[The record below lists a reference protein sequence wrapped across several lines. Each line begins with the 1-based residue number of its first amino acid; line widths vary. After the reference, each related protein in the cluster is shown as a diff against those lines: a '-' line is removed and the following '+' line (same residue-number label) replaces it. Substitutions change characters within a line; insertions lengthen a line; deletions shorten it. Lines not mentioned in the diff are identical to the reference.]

1 MRKLVSWFRDMKVAK
16 KLLISFFV
24 ILIAAV
30 SIIGGMSY
38 QTAKKNFETHIMNS
52 AQDNIRILDNL
63 INQMIDAQFNDVNNF
78 ARVIHSDMYQGDNQD
93 ELRKILSQYISLNKD
108 VEQVYVA
115 GNDKKFVQEPKIKMV
130 TDYDPTESSWYK
142 DAVNKQGGIVVTEP
156 YKAQGSGHIVVTI
169 AKQTEDKNGVV
180 AVDLNLDNL
189 LKTTKLI
196 NIGKKGYAFILDGK
210 QKIIAHPKEKLGDK
224 ADDSWA
230 KKIYEDNHG
239 TFSYTYSGSEKKMV
253 FATNLKTG
261 WKIAGTMYSN
271 EIVEAAQ
278 PVFYNMLIVM
288 FISLVVGGVL
298 IYFVTISITKPLKQ
312 LVVTSKE
319 ISEGDLTQTIQIHSN
334 DEIGQLAKGFN
345 EMTHSLR
352 TLIGRINTSAGHV
365 AAASEE
371 LTASV
376 RQASEATEQITS
388 AMDEIS
394 SGATTQTAS
403 VENGAMLL
411 FDVTEGIRHV
421 ATSSSSINTASAH
434 TREKAEDGEKLVGK
448 TVNQMQSIAESVSQ
462 SDAVIQLLNNKSK
475 QIGDILE
482 VIQNIAD
489 QTNLLALNAAIEAA
503 RAGEHGRGFAIVA
516 DEVRKL
522 AEQSSVSSSEI
533 SKLICEIQDDM
544 SKTVKPM
551 NNVNEEVQSG
561 LVIANETK
569 QNFTEILQS
578 TNEIADQIKTMVE
591 TANGMSKGAN
601 EVSIS
606 VGQIAMTAQN
616 NATST
621 QSVAASAE
629 EQLASVEEIGSAA
642 GTLSQMAEELQVL
655 IESIKRGGC
664 LKIALVLLE
673 AVFLADK
680 RIIVGLY
687 IGNIND

>member
-1 MRKLVSWFRDMKVAK
+1 MRRLVSWFRDMKVAK
-16 KLLISFFV
+16 KLLISFFI

-38 QTAKKNFETHIMNS
+38 QTAKKNFETQIMNS

-115 GNDKKFVQEPKIKMV
+115 GNDKKFVQEPKIKMA

-142 DAVNKQGGIVVTEP
+142 DAMNKQGGIVVTEP
-156 YKAQGSGHIVVTI
+156 YKAQGNGHIVVTI

-376 RQASEATEQITS
+376 RQTSEATEQITS

-411 FDVTEGIRHV
+411 FDVTEGIQHV

-544 SKTVKPM
+544 SKTVKSM

-629 EQLASVEEIGSAA
+629 EQLASMEEISSAA

-655 IESIKRGGC
+655 IERFK
-664 LKIALVLLE
+664 V
-673 AVFLADK
+673 
-680 RIIVGLY
+680 
-687 IGNIND
+687 

>member
-38 QTAKKNFETHIMNS
+38 QTAKKNFESQIMSS
-52 AQDNIRILDNL
+52 AQDNIKILDNL
-63 INQMIDAQFNDVNNF
+63 INQMIEAKFNDVNNF
-78 ARVIHSDMYQGDNQD
+78 ARVIHTDMYQGDKQD
-93 ELRKILSQYISLNKD
+93 ELRKTLSQYISLNKD

-115 GNDKKFVQEPKIKMV
+115 GNDKKFVQEPKIQME
-130 TDYDPTESSWYK
+130 TDYDPTARSWYK

-156 YKAQGSGHIVVTI
+156 YKAQGNGHTVVTI

-196 NIGKKGYAFILDGK
+196 NIGKKGYAFILDGNK
-210 QKIIAHPKEKLGDK
+210 KIIAHPQEKPGDK

-239 TFSYTYSGSEKKMV
+239 TFSYTYSGSDKKMV

-261 WKIAGTMYSN
+261 WKISGTMYSN
-271 EIVEAAQ
+271 EVVEAAQ

-298 IYFVTISITKPLKQ
+298 IYFVTLSITKPLKQ

-319 ISEGDLTQTIQIHSN
+319 ISEGDLTQMIQIHSN

-411 FDVTEGIRHV
+411 FDVTEGIQHV

-544 SKTVKPM
+544 SKTVKSM

-621 QSVAASAE
+621 QGVAASAE
-629 EQLASVEEIGSAA
+629 EQLASMEEISSAA

-655 IESIKRGGC
+655 IERFK
-664 LKIALVLLE
+664 V
-673 AVFLADK
+673 
-680 RIIVGLY
+680 
-687 IGNIND
+687 

>member
-156 YKAQGSGHIVVTI
+156 YKAQGNGHIVVTI

-655 IESIKRGGC
+655 IERFK
-664 LKIALVLLE
+664 V
-673 AVFLADK
+673 
-680 RIIVGLY
+680 
-687 IGNIND
+687 

>member
-1 MRKLVSWFRDMKVAK
+1 MSKLLSWFRDMKVAK
-16 KLLISFFV
+16 KLLTSFFV

-38 QTAKKNFETHIMNS
+38 QTAKKNFESQIMSS
-52 AQDNIRILDNL
+52 AQDNIKILDNL
-63 INQMIDAQFNDVNNF
+63 INQMIEAKFNDVNNF
-78 ARVIHSDMYQGDNQD
+78 ARLIHSDMYQGDNQG
-93 ELRKILSQYISLNKD
+93 ELRKMLSQYINLNKD

-115 GNDKKFVQEPKIKMV
+115 GNDKKFVQEPNIQMAA
-130 TDYDPTESSWYK
+130 DYDPTTRSWYK

-156 YKAQGSGHIVVTI
+156 YKAQGNGHIVVTI

-180 AVDLNLDNL
+180 AVDLSLDNL

-210 QKIIAHPKEKLGDK
+210 HKVIAHPQEKSGDK
-224 ADDSWA
+224 ADDAWA
-230 KKIYEDNHG
+230 KEIYEDNHG
-239 TFSYTYSGSEKKMV
+239 TFSYSYGGSEKKMV

-261 WKIAGTMYSN
+261 WKIGGTMYSN
-271 EIVEAAQ
+271 EVVEAAQ

-288 FISLVVGGVL
+288 LISLVVGGAL
-298 IYFVTISITKPLKQ
+298 IYFVTLSITKPLKR

-334 DEIGQLAKGFN
+334 DEIGQLAKGYN

-352 TLIGRINTSAGHV
+352 ILIGRINTSAGHV

-376 RQASEATEQITS
+376 RQASEATEQITM

-394 SGATTQTAS
+394 SGATTQTSS

-411 FDVTEGIRHV
+411 FDVTEGIQHV
-421 ATSSSSINTASAH
+421 ANSSLSINAASAH
-434 TREKAEDGEKLVGK
+434 TREKAEDGGKLVGK

-544 SKTVKPM
+544 SKTVKSM

-569 QNFTEILQS
+569 QNFAEILQS

-616 NATST
+616 NSTST

-629 EQLASVEEIGSAA
+629 EQLASMEEIGSAA

-655 IESIKRGGC
+655 IEKF
-664 LKIALVLLE
+664 KV
-673 AVFLADK
+673 
-680 RIIVGLY
+680 
-687 IGNIND
+687 

>member
-38 QTAKKNFETHIMNS
+38 QTAKKNFETQIMNS

-142 DAVNKQGGIVVTEP
+142 DAVNKQGGIVVAEP
-156 YKAQGSGHIVVTI
+156 YKAQGNGHIVVTI

-411 FDVTEGIRHV
+411 FDVTEGIQHV

-544 SKTVKPM
+544 SKTVKSM

-578 TNEIADQIKTMVE
+578 TNEIAGQIKTMVE

-629 EQLASVEEIGSAA
+629 EQLASMEEIGSAA

-655 IESIKRGGC
+655 IERFK
-664 LKIALVLLE
+664 V
-673 AVFLADK
+673 
-680 RIIVGLY
+680 
-687 IGNIND
+687 

>member
-1 MRKLVSWFRDMKVAK
+1 MRKLVSRFRDMKVAK

-38 QTAKKNFETHIMNS
+38 QTAKKNFESQIMSS
-52 AQDNIRILDNL
+52 AQDNIKILDNL
-63 INQMIDAQFNDVNNF
+63 INQMIEAKFNDVNNF

-93 ELRKILSQYISLNKD
+93 ELRKTLSQYISLNKD

-115 GNDKKFVQEPKIKMV
+115 GNDKKFVQEPNIQMAA
-130 TDYDPTESSWYK
+130 DYDPTARSWYK

-156 YKAQGSGHIVVTI
+156 YKAQGNGHIVVTI

-180 AVDLNLDNL
+180 AVDLSLDNL

-210 QKIIAHPKEKLGDK
+210 QKIIAHPQEKSGDR

-230 KKIYEDNHG
+230 KKIYEDNNG
-239 TFSYTYSGSEKKMV
+239 TFSYTYGGSEKKMV

-271 EIVEAAQ
+271 EVVEAAQ

-288 FISLVVGGVL
+288 FISLVVGGAL
-298 IYFVTISITKPLKQ
+298 IYFVTLSITKPLKQ

-376 RQASEATEQITS
+376 RQASEATEQITM

-411 FDVTEGIRHV
+411 FDVTEGIQHV
-421 ATSSSSINTASAH
+421 ANSSSSINTASAH
-434 TREKAEDGEKLVGK
+434 TREKAEDGGKLVGK
-448 TVNQMQSIAESVSQ
+448 TVNQMQSIAASVSQ

-533 SKLICEIQDDM
+533 SKLISEIQDDM
-544 SKTVKPM
+544 SKTVKSM

-569 QNFTEILQS
+569 QNFAEILQS
-578 TNEIADQIKTMVE
+578 TNEIVDQIKTMVE

-629 EQLASVEEIGSAA
+629 EQLASMEEIGSAA

-655 IESIKRGGC
+655 IERFK
-664 LKIALVLLE
+664 V
-673 AVFLADK
+673 
-680 RIIVGLY
+680 
-687 IGNIND
+687 

>member
-38 QTAKKNFETHIMNS
+38 QTAKKNFETQIMNS

-63 INQMIDAQFNDVNNF
+63 INQMIDAKFNDVNNF

-115 GNDKKFVQEPKIKMV
+115 GNDKKFVQEPKIQME

-156 YKAQGSGHIVVTI
+156 YKAQGNGHIVVTI

-180 AVDLNLDNL
+180 AVNLNLDNL

-411 FDVTEGIRHV
+411 FDVTEGIQHV

-544 SKTVKPM
+544 SKTVKSM
-551 NNVNEEVQSG
+551 NDVNEEVQSG

-629 EQLASVEEIGSAA
+629 EQLASMEEIGSAA

-655 IESIKRGGC
+655 IERFK
-664 LKIALVLLE
+664 V
-673 AVFLADK
+673 
-680 RIIVGLY
+680 
-687 IGNIND
+687 

>member
-38 QTAKKNFETHIMNS
+38 QTAKKNFETQIMNS

-156 YKAQGSGHIVVTI
+156 YKAQGNGHIVVTI

-544 SKTVKPM
+544 SKTVKSM

-655 IESIKRGGC
+655 IERFK
-664 LKIALVLLE
+664 V
-673 AVFLADK
+673 
-680 RIIVGLY
+680 
-687 IGNIND
+687 

>member
-1 MRKLVSWFRDMKVAK
+1 MSKLLRWFRDIKVAK
-16 KLLISFFV
+16 KLLISFLV

-38 QTAKKNFETHIMNS
+38 QTAKKNFESQITSS
-52 AQDNIRILDNL
+52 AHDNIKILDNL
-63 INQMIDAQFNDVNNF
+63 INQMIEAKFNEINNF
-78 ARVIHSDMYQGDNQD
+78 ARVVHSDMYQGDNQD
-93 ELRKILSQYISLNKD
+93 ELRKVLSQYINLNKD
-108 VEQVYVA
+108 IEQVYVA
-115 GNDKKFVQEPKIKMV
+115 GNDKKFVQEPNIQMAA
-130 TDYDPTESSWYK
+130 DYDPTTRSWYK
-142 DAVNKQGGIVVTEP
+142 DAVSKQGGIVVTEP
-156 YKAQGSGHIVVTI
+156 YKAKGNGHIVVTI

-180 AVDLNLDNL
+180 AVDLSLENL

-196 NIGKKGYAFILDGK
+196 NIGKKGYTFILDGK
-210 QKIIAHPKEKLGDK
+210 QKIIAHPQEKPGDK
-224 ADDSWA
+224 AADSWA
-230 KKIYEDNHG
+230 KRIYEDNQG
-239 TFSYTYSGSEKKMV
+239 AFSYTYDGSEKKMV

-261 WKIAGTMYSN
+261 WKIGGTMYSS
-271 EIVEAAQ
+271 EVIEAAQ

-288 FISLVVGGVL
+288 IISLVVGGAL
-298 IYFVTISITKPLKQ
+298 IYFVTLSITKPLKR
-312 LVVTSKE
+312 LVATSKE
-319 ISEGDLTQTIQIHSN
+319 ISEGDLTQTIEIHSN

-345 EMTHSLR
+345 EMTDSLR
-352 TLIGRINTSAGHV
+352 TLIGRINDSAGHV

-376 RQASEATEQITS
+376 RQASEATEQITM

-394 SGATTQTAS
+394 SGATTQTTS

-411 FDVTEGIRHV
+411 FDVTEGIQHV
-421 ATSSSSINTASAH
+421 ANSSSSINTASTH
-434 TREKAEDGEKLVGK
+434 TREKAEDGGKLVGK

-544 SKTVKPM
+544 SKTVKSM
-551 NNVNEEVQSG
+551 GHVNEEVQSG

-569 QNFTEILQS
+569 QSFAEILKS
-578 TNEIADQIKTMVE
+578 TNDTVVQIDSMVEVAKQMTVDAKQVSASINEIA
-591 TANGMSKGAN
+591 
-601 EVSIS
+601 
-606 VGQIAMTAQN
+606 
-616 NATST
+616 ATIEEN
-621 QSVAASAE
+621 AASVQNIAGSSE
-629 EQLASVEEIGSAA
+629 EQLASVDEINGAA
-642 GTLSQMAEELQVL
+642 VHLSQMAEELQ
-655 IESIKRGGC
+655 EM
-664 LKIALVLLE
+664 
-673 AVFLADK
+673 
-680 RIIVGLY
+680 
-687 IGNIND
+687 IGKFKV

>member
-1 MRKLVSWFRDMKVAK
+1 MRKLASWFRDMKVAK

-38 QTAKKNFETHIMNS
+38 QTAKKNFESQIMSS
-52 AQDNIRILDNL
+52 AEDNIKILDNL
-63 INQMIDAQFNDVNNF
+63 INQMIEAKFNDVNNF

-93 ELRKILSQYISLNKD
+93 ELRKTLSQYINLNKD
-108 VEQVYVA
+108 VEEVYVA
-115 GNDKKFVQEPKIKMV
+115 GNNKKFVQEPNIQMAA
-130 TDYDPTESSWYK
+130 DYDPTARSWYK

-156 YKAQGSGHIVVTI
+156 YMAQGNGHIVVTI

-180 AVDLNLDNL
+180 AVDLSLDNL

-210 QKIIAHPKEKLGDK
+210 QKIIAHPQEKSGDK

-271 EIVEAAQ
+271 EVVEAAQ

-288 FISLVVGGVL
+288 FISLVVGGAL
-298 IYFVTISITKPLKQ
+298 IYFVTLSITKPLKQ

-376 RQASEATEQITS
+376 RQASEATEQITM

-394 SGATTQTAS
+394 SGASTQTSS

-411 FDVTEGIRHV
+411 FDVTEGIQHV
-421 ATSSSSINTASAH
+421 ANSSSSINTASAH
-434 TREKAEDGEKLVGK
+434 TREKAEDGGKLVGK

-462 SDAVIQLLNNKSK
+462 SDAVIHLLNNKSK

-544 SKTVKPM
+544 SKTVKSM

-569 QNFTEILQS
+569 QNFAEILQS
-578 TNEIADQIKTMVE
+578 TNEIVDQIKTMVE

-629 EQLASVEEIGSAA
+629 EQLASMEEIGSAA

-655 IESIKRGGC
+655 IERFK
-664 LKIALVLLE
+664 V
-673 AVFLADK
+673 
-680 RIIVGLY
+680 
-687 IGNIND
+687 

>member
-1 MRKLVSWFRDMKVAK
+1 MGRLLNWFRDMKVAK

-38 QTAKKNFETHIMNS
+38 QTAKKNFESQITSS
-52 AQDNIRILDNL
+52 ANDNIKILDNL
-63 INQMIDAQFNDVNNF
+63 INQMIDAKFNDVNSF
-78 ARVIHSDMYQGDNQD
+78 ARVIQGNMYQSDSHD
-93 ELRKILSQYISLNKD
+93 ELRKMLSQYINLNKD

-115 GNDKKFVQEPKIKMV
+115 GNDKKFVQEPNIQMAV
-130 TDYDPTESSWYK
+130 DYDPTERSWYK
-142 DAVNKQGGIVVTEP
+142 DAVAKQGGIVITEP
-156 YKAQGSGHIVVTI
+156 YKAKGNGHIVVTI

-180 AVDLNLDNL
+180 AVDLSLDNL

-210 QKIIAHPKEKLGDK
+210 QKIIAHPQEKSGDK
-224 ADDSWA
+224 AADSWA

-239 TFSYTYSGSEKKMV
+239 AFSYSYGDSEKKMV
-253 FATNLKTG
+253 FATNVKTG
-261 WKIAGTMYSN
+261 WKIGGTMYSN
-271 EIVEAAQ
+271 EVIEAAQ

-288 FISLVVGGVL
+288 FISLVIGGAL
-298 IYFVTISITKPLKQ
+298 IYFVTLSITKPLKR
-312 LVVTSKE
+312 LVATSKE
-319 ISEGDLTQTIQIHSN
+319 ISEGDLTQTIEIHSN

-345 EMTHSLR
+345 EMTDALR

-376 RQASEATEQITS
+376 RQASEATEQITT

-394 SGATTQTAS
+394 SGATTQTTS

-411 FDVTEGIRHV
+411 FDVTEGIQHV
-421 ATSSSSINTASAH
+421 ANSSSSINTASAH
-434 TREKAEDGEKLVGK
+434 TREKAEDGGKLVGK

-462 SDAVIQLLNNKSK
+462 SDEVIQLLNNKSK

-522 AEQSSVSSSEI
+522 AEKSSVSSSEI

-544 SKTVKPM
+544 SKTVKSM
-551 NNVNEEVQSG
+551 GHVNEEVQSG

-569 QNFTEILQS
+569 QNFNEILQS

-621 QSVAASAE
+621 QNVAASAE
-629 EQLASVEEIGSAA
+629 EQLASIEEISSAA
-642 GTLSQMAEELQVL
+642 GTLSQMAEELQGL
-655 IESIKRGGC
+655 IERFK
-664 LKIALVLLE
+664 V
-673 AVFLADK
+673 
-680 RIIVGLY
+680 
-687 IGNIND
+687 

>member
-16 KLLISFFV
+16 KLLILFFV

-655 IESIKRGGC
+655 IERFK
-664 LKIALVLLE
+664 V
-673 AVFLADK
+673 
-680 RIIVGLY
+680 
-687 IGNIND
+687 

>member
-30 SIIGGMSY
+30 SLIGGMSY
-38 QTAKKNFETHIMNS
+38 QTAKKNFESQIMSS
-52 AQDNIRILDNL
+52 AQDNIKILDNL
-63 INQMIDAQFNDVNNF
+63 INQMIDAKFNDVNNF
-78 ARVIHSDMYQGDNQD
+78 ARVIHSDMYQEDNQD
-93 ELRKILSQYISLNKD
+93 ELRKTLSQYISLNKD
-108 VEQVYVA
+108 IEQVYVA
-115 GNDKKFVQEPKIKMV
+115 GNDKKFVQEPKIQME
-130 TDYDPTESSWYK
+130 TDYDPTARSWYK
-142 DAVNKQGGIVVTEP
+142 DAVNQQGGIVVTEP
-156 YKAQGSGHIVVTI
+156 YKAQGNGHIVVTI

-180 AVDLNLDNL
+180 AVDLSLDNL

-210 QKIIAHPKEKLGDK
+210 QKIIAHPQEKSGDK

-239 TFSYTYSGSEKKMV
+239 TFSYIYSGSDKKMV

-271 EIVEAAQ
+271 EVVEAAQ

-298 IYFVTISITKPLKQ
+298 IYFVTLSITKPLKQ

-411 FDVTEGIRHV
+411 FDVTEGIQHV
-421 ATSSSSINTASAH
+421 ANSSSSINTASTH
-434 TREKAEDGEKLVGK
+434 TREKAEDGGKLVGK

-462 SDAVIQLLNNKSK
+462 SDVVIQLLNNKSK

-544 SKTVKPM
+544 SKTVKSM

-569 QNFTEILQS
+569 QNFAEILQS

-629 EQLASVEEIGSAA
+629 EQLASMEEISSAA

-655 IESIKRGGC
+655 IERFK
-664 LKIALVLLE
+664 V
-673 AVFLADK
+673 
-680 RIIVGLY
+680 
-687 IGNIND
+687 

>member
-1 MRKLVSWFRDMKVAK
+1 MSKLLSWFRDMKVAK

-24 ILIAAV
+24 ILIASV
-30 SIIGGMSY
+30 SVIGGMSY
-38 QTAKKNFETHIMNS
+38 QTAKKNFESQIMSS
-52 AQDNIRILDNL
+52 AQDNIKILDNL
-63 INQMIDAQFNDVNNF
+63 INQMIEAKFNDMNNF

-93 ELRKILSQYISLNKD
+93 ELRKMLSQYINLNKD
-108 VEQVYVA
+108 VEQVYIA
-115 GNDKKFVQEPKIKMV
+115 GNDKKFVQEPHIQIEA
-130 TDYDPTESSWYK
+130 DFDPTVRTWYK

-156 YKAQGSGHIVVTI
+156 YKAKGNGHIVVTI
-169 AKQTEDKNGVV
+169 ARQTEDKNGVV

-189 LKTTKLI
+189 LKTTNLI

-210 QKIIAHPKEKLGDK
+210 QKIIAHPQEKPGDK
-224 ADDSWA
+224 ADDAWA

-239 TFSYTYSGSEKKMV
+239 TFSYTYGGSEKKMV

-261 WKIAGTMYSN
+261 WKIAGTMYSD
-271 EIVEAAQ
+271 EVVEAAQ

-288 FISLVVGGVL
+288 CISLVVGGVL
-298 IYFVTISITKPLKQ
+298 IYFVTLSITKPLKR

-376 RQASEATEQITS
+376 RQASEATEQITM

-394 SGATTQTAS
+394 SGATTQTSS

-411 FDVTEGIRHV
+411 FDVTEGIQHV
-421 ATSSSSINTASAH
+421 ANSSSSINSASAH
-434 TREKAEDGEKLVGK
+434 TREKAEDGGKLVGK
-448 TVNQMQSIAESVSQ
+448 TVNQMQSIAASVSQ

-544 SKTVKPM
+544 SKTVKSM

-569 QNFTEILQS
+569 QNFAEILQS
-578 TNEIADQIKTMVE
+578 TNEIVDQIKTMVE

-629 EQLASVEEIGSAA
+629 EQLASMEEIGSAA

-655 IESIKRGGC
+655 IERFK
-664 LKIALVLLE
+664 V
-673 AVFLADK
+673 
-680 RIIVGLY
+680 
-687 IGNIND
+687 

>member
-38 QTAKKNFETHIMNS
+38 QTAKKNFESQIMSS
-52 AQDNIRILDNL
+52 AQDNIKILDNL
-63 INQMIDAQFNDVNNF
+63 INQMIEAKFNDVNNF
-78 ARVIHSDMYQGDNQD
+78 ARVIHTDMYQGDKQD
-93 ELRKILSQYISLNKD
+93 ELRKTLSQYISLNKG

-115 GNDKKFVQEPKIKMV
+115 GNDKKFVQEPKIQME
-130 TDYDPTESSWYK
+130 TDYDPTARSWYK

-156 YKAQGSGHIVVTI
+156 YKAQGNGHTVVTI

-196 NIGKKGYAFILDGK
+196 NIGKKGYAFILDGNK
-210 QKIIAHPKEKLGDK
+210 KIIAHPQEKPGDK

-239 TFSYTYSGSEKKMV
+239 TFSYTYSGSDKKMV

-271 EIVEAAQ
+271 EVVEAAQ

-298 IYFVTISITKPLKQ
+298 IYFVTLSITKPLKQ

-319 ISEGDLTQTIQIHSN
+319 ISEGDLTQMIQIHSN

-411 FDVTEGIRHV
+411 FGVTEGIQHV
-421 ATSSSSINTASAH
+421 ANSSSSINTASAH
-434 TREKAEDGEKLVGK
+434 TREKAEDGGKLVGK
-448 TVNQMQSIAESVSQ
+448 TVNQMQSIAASVSQ

-489 QTNLLALNAAIEAA
+489 QTHLLALNAAIEAA

-544 SKTVKPM
+544 SKTVKSM

-629 EQLASVEEIGSAA
+629 EQLASMEEISSAA

-655 IESIKRGGC
+655 IERFK
-664 LKIALVLLE
+664 V
-673 AVFLADK
+673 
-680 RIIVGLY
+680 
-687 IGNIND
+687 

>member
-38 QTAKKNFETHIMNS
+38 QTAKKNFESQIMSS
-52 AQDNIRILDNL
+52 AQDNIKILDNL
-63 INQMIDAQFNDVNNF
+63 INQMIEAKFNDVNNF

-93 ELRKILSQYISLNKD
+93 ELRKTLSQYISLNKD

-115 GNDKKFVQEPKIKMV
+115 GNDKKFVQEPNIQMAA
-130 TDYDPTESSWYK
+130 DYDPTARSWYK

-156 YKAQGSGHIVVTI
+156 YKAQGNGHIVVTI

-180 AVDLNLDNL
+180 AVDLSLDNL

-210 QKIIAHPKEKLGDK
+210 QKIIAHPQEKSGDR

-230 KKIYEDNHG
+230 KKIYEDNNG
-239 TFSYTYSGSEKKMV
+239 TFSYTYGGSEKKMV

-271 EIVEAAQ
+271 EVVEAAQ

-288 FISLVVGGVL
+288 FISLVIGGAL
-298 IYFVTISITKPLKQ
+298 IYFVTLSITKPLKQ

-376 RQASEATEQITS
+376 RQASEATEQITM

-411 FDVTEGIRHV
+411 FDVTEGIQHV
-421 ATSSSSINTASAH
+421 ANSSSSINSASAH
-434 TREKAEDGEKLVGK
+434 TREKAEDGGKLVGK
-448 TVNQMQSIAESVSQ
+448 TVNQMQSIAASVSQ

-533 SKLICEIQDDM
+533 SKLISEIQDDM
-544 SKTVKPM
+544 SKTVKSM

-569 QNFTEILQS
+569 QNFAEILQS
-578 TNEIADQIKTMVE
+578 TNEIVDQIKTMVE

-629 EQLASVEEIGSAA
+629 EQLASMEEIGSAA

-655 IESIKRGGC
+655 IERFK
-664 LKIALVLLE
+664 V
-673 AVFLADK
+673 
-680 RIIVGLY
+680 
-687 IGNIND
+687 

>member
-16 KLLISFFV
+16 KLLLSFFV

-38 QTAKKNFETHIMNS
+38 QTAKKNFESQIMSS
-52 AQDNIRILDNL
+52 AQDNIKILDNL
-63 INQMIDAQFNDVNNF
+63 INQMIEAKFNDVNNF
-78 ARVIHSDMYQGDNQD
+78 ARVIHSDMYQGDNQE
-93 ELRKILSQYISLNKD
+93 ELRKTLSQYISLNKD
-108 VEQVYVA
+108 VEQVYIA
-115 GNDKKFVQEPKIKMV
+115 GNDKKFVQEPNIQMA
-130 TDYDPTESSWYK
+130 TDYDPTARSWYK

-156 YKAQGSGHIVVTI
+156 YKAQGNGHIVVTI

-180 AVDLNLDNL
+180 AVDLSLDNL

-210 QKIIAHPKEKLGDK
+210 QKIIAHPQEKSGDK

-239 TFSYTYSGSEKKMV
+239 TFSYTYGGSEKKMV

-271 EIVEAAQ
+271 EVIEAAQ

-288 FISLVVGGVL
+288 FISLVIGGAL
-298 IYFVTISITKPLKQ
+298 IYFVTLSITKPLKQ

-411 FDVTEGIRHV
+411 FDVTEGIQHV
-421 ATSSSSINTASAH
+421 ANSSSSINSASAH
-434 TREKAEDGEKLVGK
+434 TREKAEDGGKLVGK
-448 TVNQMQSIAESVSQ
+448 TVNQMQSIVESVSQ

-544 SKTVKPM
+544 SKTVKSM

-629 EQLASVEEIGSAA
+629 EQLASMEEISSAA

-655 IESIKRGGC
+655 IERFK
-664 LKIALVLLE
+664 V
-673 AVFLADK
+673 
-680 RIIVGLY
+680 
-687 IGNIND
+687 

>member
-16 KLLISFFV
+16 KLLISFFI

-38 QTAKKNFETHIMNS
+38 QTAKKNFETQIMNS

-115 GNDKKFVQEPKIKMV
+115 GNDKKFVQEPKIKMA

-142 DAVNKQGGIVVTEP
+142 DAMNKQGGIVVTEP
-156 YKAQGSGHIVVTI
+156 YKAQGNGHIVVTI

-376 RQASEATEQITS
+376 RQTSEATEQITS

-411 FDVTEGIRHV
+411 FDVTEGIQHV

-544 SKTVKPM
+544 SKTVKSM

-629 EQLASVEEIGSAA
+629 EQLASMEEISSAA

-655 IESIKRGGC
+655 IERFK
-664 LKIALVLLE
+664 V
-673 AVFLADK
+673 
-680 RIIVGLY
+680 
-687 IGNIND
+687 

>member
-38 QTAKKNFETHIMNS
+38 QTAKKNFESQIMSS
-52 AQDNIRILDNL
+52 AQDNIKILDNL
-63 INQMIDAQFNDVNNF
+63 INQMIEAKFNDVNNF
-78 ARVIHSDMYQGDNQD
+78 ARVIHTDMYQGDNQD
-93 ELRKILSQYISLNKD
+93 ELRKTLSQYISLNKD

-115 GNDKKFVQEPKIKMV
+115 GNDKKFVQEPNIQIV
-130 TDYDPTESSWYK
+130 ADYDPTARSWYK

-156 YKAQGSGHIVVTI
+156 YKAQGNGHIVVTI

-180 AVDLNLDNL
+180 AVDLSLDNL

-210 QKIIAHPKEKLGDK
+210 QKIIAHPQEKSGDK

-230 KKIYEDNHG
+230 TKIYEDNHG
-239 TFSYTYSGSEKKMV
+239 TFSYTYSGSDKKMV

-271 EIVEAAQ
+271 EVVEAAQ

-298 IYFVTISITKPLKQ
+298 IYFVTLSITKPLKQ

-403 VENGAMLL
+403 VETGAMLL
-411 FDVTEGIRHV
+411 FDVTEGIQHV
-421 ATSSSSINTASAH
+421 ANSSSSINTASTH
-434 TREKAEDGEKLVGK
+434 TREKAEDGGKLVGK

-462 SDAVIQLLNNKSK
+462 SDVVIQLLNNKSK

-544 SKTVKPM
+544 SKTVKSM

-629 EQLASVEEIGSAA
+629 EQLASMEEISSAA

-655 IESIKRGGC
+655 IERFK
-664 LKIALVLLE
+664 V
-673 AVFLADK
+673 
-680 RIIVGLY
+680 
-687 IGNIND
+687 

>member
-1 MRKLVSWFRDMKVAK
+1 MSKLLRWFRDIKVAK
-16 KLLISFFV
+16 KLLISFLV

-38 QTAKKNFETHIMNS
+38 QTAKKNFESQITSS
-52 AQDNIRILDNL
+52 AHDNIKILDNL
-63 INQMIDAQFNDVNNF
+63 INQMIEAKFNEINNF
-78 ARVIHSDMYQGDNQD
+78 ARVVHSDMYQGDNQD
-93 ELRKILSQYISLNKD
+93 ELRKVLSQYINLNKD
-108 VEQVYVA
+108 IEQVYVA
-115 GNDKKFVQEPKIKMV
+115 GNDKKFVQEPNIQMAA
-130 TDYDPTESSWYK
+130 DYDPTTRSWYK
-142 DAVNKQGGIVVTEP
+142 DAVSKQGGIVVTEP
-156 YKAQGSGHIVVTI
+156 YKAKGNGHIVVTI

-180 AVDLNLDNL
+180 AVDLSLESL

-196 NIGKKGYAFILDGK
+196 NIGKKGYTFILDGK
-210 QKIIAHPKEKLGDK
+210 QKIIAHPQEKSGDK
-224 ADDSWA
+224 AADSWA
-230 KKIYEDNHG
+230 KRIYEDNQG
-239 TFSYTYSGSEKKMV
+239 AFSYTYDGSEKKMV

-261 WKIAGTMYSN
+261 WKIGGTMYSN
-271 EIVEAAQ
+271 EIIEAAQ

-288 FISLVVGGVL
+288 IISLVVGGAL
-298 IYFVTISITKPLKQ
+298 IYFVTLSITKPLKR
-312 LVVTSKE
+312 LVATSKE
-319 ISEGDLTQTIQIHSN
+319 ISEGDLTQTIEIHSN

-345 EMTHSLR
+345 EMTDSLR
-352 TLIGRINTSAGHV
+352 TLIGRINDSAGHV

-376 RQASEATEQITS
+376 RQASEATEQITM

-394 SGATTQTAS
+394 SGATTQTTS

-411 FDVTEGIRHV
+411 FDVTEGIQHV
-421 ATSSSSINTASAH
+421 ANSSSSINTASTH
-434 TREKAEDGEKLVGK
+434 TREKAEDGGKLVGK

-475 QIGDILE
+475 QIGEILE
-482 VIQNIAD
+482 VIKNIAD

-544 SKTVKPM
+544 SKTVKSM
-551 NNVNEEVQSG
+551 GHVNKEVQSG

-569 QNFTEILQS
+569 QNFAEILQS
-578 TNEIADQIKTMVE
+578 TNEIANQIKTMVE

-629 EQLASVEEIGSAA
+629 EQLASMEEIGSAA
-642 GTLSQMAEELQVL
+642 GTLSQMAEELQGL
-655 IESIKRGGC
+655 IERFK
-664 LKIALVLLE
+664 V
-673 AVFLADK
+673 
-680 RIIVGLY
+680 
-687 IGNIND
+687 